1 MTKAESAAKKIAENY
16 RTTRNLERLII
27 EVSLQA
33 ARYGQYNVSRTMF
46 NDCLV
51 NELRKIED
59 VNPKVVITVDDGNV
73 QIVFSDKPIDVR
85 VIDYAVEGAG
95 CEDEIIKVIDSDG
108 EEVGDAIFFNPGNS
122 VDLWVNDFFEKKKGE
137 A

>member
-1 MTKAESAAKKIAENY
+1 MTKAESAAKKIIDNY
-16 RTTRNLERLII
+16 RVTQSLEKLVM

-33 ARYGQYNVSRTMF
+33 ARYGQYNTTRAIF

-51 NELRKIED
+51 RELRKIED

-122 VDLWVNDFFEKKKGE
+122 VDPWVNGFFEKGKGE
-137 A
+137 T